1 MIHNI
6 EQTDNH
12 EHGDILSYNKDGEPV
27 WFWSDESHHTDDER
41 NAIRVGREAAREG
54 GPHRINGIPE
64 DTEQYLI
71 DLAYAVCIHTFAK
84 RMGISLASEI
94 KPSEAE
100 YLVAGLIQLGETTLL
115 MGAPGSGKTR
125 FAIAR
130 QALLTGGIQLEGV
143 CVIGGRHNVAC
154 ISMEEDTSKQIRPA
168 YEHSGADLS
177 RVRILDFNSEKIEWP
192 MRTLEDLLSAVK
204 VVADLGCKH
213 VLIDSLKACYS
224 RFGLE
229 ENDSAAAYQ
238 FLNEGLNHV
247 ARQKNIAI
255 EVIHHYGKMSSRNG
269 TGHDKGSGS
278 TAITAAVRAATLV
291 EVDRITRS
299 RFAGISPAKN
309 NLGMKTDVWAFRTD
323 KVAYHLN
330 HGQGVLIAS
339 LYGMNTS
346 ENILEIE
353 ERLAKSGAGIRHQT
367 KAQKCADVLKSIVA
381 GTVDGIISSEE
392 LRATLLA
399 NGFTMNTINDSIK
412 IANLPKH
419 KLGFD
424 SNSKWYTTVHE
435 SRAVFEQIMGER
447 ASESHLEDDGEQT
460 DSV

>member
-27 WFWSDESHHTDDER
+27 WFWSDESHHTDDEQ
-41 NAIRVGREAAREG
+41 NAIRVGREAAAEG
-54 GPHRINGIPE
+54 GPQKITGIPE
-64 DTEQYLI
+64 GTELHLI

-100 YLVAGLIQLGETTLL
+100 YLVPGLIQLGETTLL

-130 QALLTGGIQLEGV
+130 QALLTGGIQLDGV

-192 MRTLEDLLSAVK
+192 MRTLDDLLSAVK

-224 RFGLE
+224 RFGMD
-229 ENDSAAAYQ
+229 ENDSAAAYK
-238 FLNEGLNHV
+238 FLNEGLNHI

-255 EVIHHYGKMSSRNG
+255 EVIHHYGKMASRNG

-278 TAITAAVRAATLV
+278 TAITAAVRAATLI
-291 EVDRITRS
+291 EVDRGTRS

-323 KVAYHLN
+323 TVAHHLN
-330 HGQGVLIAS
+330 HGQGVLIAR

-353 ERLAKSGAGIRHQT
+353 ERLAKPRAANRPQT
-367 KAQKCADVLKSIVA
+367 KAQICADAAKSIV
-381 GTVDGIISSEE
+381 TSSDDGIIPSDE

-399 NGFTMNTINDSIK
+399 KGFSTNSINDSMK
-412 IANLPKH
+412 IVNLAKH
-419 KLGFD
+419 KFGFD
-424 SNSKWYTTVHE
+424 SGAKWYTTVHE
-435 SRAVFEQIMGER
+435 SRDVFELIMGER
-447 ASESHLEDDGEQT
+447 ASESQPEDAGEQT
-460 DSV
+460 VAC